1 MDPRLLIHPGEIL
14 KEEFLVPFGL
24 SSNRLAKAIGVPTNR
39 ITEIVN
45 GTRGITGETAVLL
58 GHAFGTTPEFW
69 LNLQSR
75 YELDVAIRV
84 FHRTRSAGQMPFIE
98 SCESHDLGLDCRRR
112 TRYGCA
118 AIQRG
123 FSPSPPLIC
132 ASSSGSC

>member
-24 SSNRLAKAIGVPTNR
+24 SANRLAKAIGVPTNR

-58 GHAFGTTPEFW
+58 GHALGTTPEFW

-75 YELDVAIRV
+75 YELDVASTRVPRKFDPTRGCVQSGTARGIRWPV
-84 FHRTRSAGQMPFIE
+84 IPLTPGDPAQYPAP
-98 SCESHDLGLDCRRR
+98 SH
-112 TRYGCA
+112 CA
-118 AIQRG
+118 
-123 FSPSPPLIC
+123 
-132 ASSSGSC
+132 